1 MGNNFL
7 LFHGSCLAWG
17 DPALGSTGSVV
28 GLMENSK
35 RVYSKGT
42 FQCPCPCG
50 EPLPTHASTEG
61 PPTQQVVLVQSP
73 VGSLLLSSGSR
84 CMQNFVCALQDWSLC
99 LPLSRGSPIIKSRP
113 DSLGISQSLC
123 QIPRLG
129 SLTWGSEPSQQW
141 ENFFGIIFLQ
151 FVGHPPGRYGT
162 LFYRDCTLLIVSL
175 WLLLL
180 HLWTRAS
187 FFGGLQ
193 CPPVNDCSTASY
205 YFGVLARGDECMSFY
220 STIKRSS

>member
-1 MGNNFL
+1 MVGLHFL
-7 LFHGSCLAWG
+7 SCSCLAWG

-162 LFYRDCTLLIVSL
+162 LFYRDCTLLIVSG
-175 WLLLL
+175 
-180 HLWTRAS
+180 AM
-187 FFGGLQ
+187 
-193 CPPVNDCSTASY
+193 A
-205 YFGVLARGDECMSFY
+205 
-220 STIKRSS
+220 